1 MERRTLAEVKAW
13 LEEDLAR
20 GPVEI
25 AVAGDIEPDAVIDA
39 VARTFGALPARGPRR
54 PLNDLRRVRFPA
66 DPFRREFAIATEI
79 PKADLALY
87 WPTTDGRDIRLARR
101 LNLLAEVLSD
111 RLRLKVR
118 EELGD
123 AYSPGVG
130 SVAGDVFPGFGYIQA
145 GITVDPSKTAVILGV
160 VETVAAEL
168 AAEGV
173 NEDELKRAKEPVL
186 TSLRESARSNGYW
199 VSNVLAKAQE
209 KPEVLDWCRS
219 RYADNEAITRDE
231 LSGLARKYLVFG
243 RASSVAV
250 KPAAE

>member
-1 MERRTLAEVKAW
+1 M
-13 LEEDLAR
+13 
-20 GPVEI
+20 
-25 AVAGDIEPDAVIDA
+25 
-39 VARTFGALPARGPRR
+39 
-54 PLNDLRRVRFPA
+54 
-66 DPFRREFAIATEI
+66 
-79 PKADLALY
+79 
-87 WPTTDGRDIRLARR
+87 
-101 LNLLAEVLSD
+101 
-111 RLRLKVR
+111 KVR

-186 TSLRESARSNGYW
+186 TSLRESERSNGYW

-219 RYADNEAITRDE
+219 RYDDNKSITRDE
-231 LSGLARKYLVFG
+231 LAGLARKYLVFG

-250 KPAAE
+250 KPAAK